1 MSLPR
6 RWPVP
11 FAVCLCLGLSWGLLA
26 AAARAPEP
34 VARALPGGF
43 SSELVVGGLHYPTTF
58 AHLPDG
64 RILVAEKSGVVRL
77 VKDGVLQ
84 SAPFL
89 DVSARV
95 NNHHDRGLLGL
106 AVDPDFARN
115 GYVYLLYTYDTD
127 ATDDDGP
134 KTSRLARY
142 TAVGDTAS
150 PSSELV
156 LVGTAVA
163 SSCKDLPPGSDCIPS
178 DSASHSVG
186 NVRFA
191 PDGTLFVSLGDG
203 ARFDGVDDDALR
215 AQDLDS
221 LAGKLLRVTRTGAG
235 VPSNPFWNGDG
246 QANRSKVWALGLRNP
261 YRFNLRPG
269 TATPYVGDVGWNEH
283 EEINVAAPGSNF
295 GWPCYE
301 GPGRQRGYEPKAVCQ
316 ALYARGPG
324 AVRPPLYSWTHAEG
338 QTSTGGAFILDP
350 AFPEQWRG
358 AYFFADYAQ
367 QWIRALRVD
376 EHDQLV
382 PGSVAAFATEAGGVV
397 DLSSGPDSQLH
408 VVDILAGELRRIRYP
423 ANNTPPVAVASATP
437 REGVPPL
444 QVFFSSAGSR
454 DADGDA
460 LQYLWDF
467 GDGVSMSGVA
477 NPEHTYEMAGLYV
490 ARLTVSD
497 GHGGSHTASV
507 RISVGNLSPVVTLLA
522 PPESF
527 RFKVGDVV
535 TYAGSASDAED
546 GAIPDN
552 RLAWT
557 VTLVHCTPGACHS
570 HPYGESQG
578 PGGTLTIPD
587 HGDDVRFELTLTAT
601 DSAGLT
607 GSRTVTLLPRKV
619 QVTVQTSP
627 PGMEVVF
634 DGTAGPA
641 PRVRSVIAGSTHTVI
656 APSPQGAYGFVGWSD
671 GGPAE
676 HTFQVGTEDV
686 GLTAFFE
693 PVAPTECPPG
703 QYRAEYFTNRELAGS
718 PVRVRCEG
726 APLMNY
732 WWAGSP
738 VEGVGPDDFS
748 VRWTGRF
755 SFATGLY
762 FFMAQADDGIRVF
775 VDGSRVINGWRD
787 QSSTSYVQAR
797 WMRSGEHSV
806 VVEYYE
812 HGGDAVAGL
821 QWFR

>member
-6 RWPVP
+6 RWPNAY
-11 FAVCLCLGLSWGLLA
+11 AVCLCLGLGWGLLA
-26 AAARAPEP
+26 ASKAPEP
-34 VARALPGGF
+34 VVARALPGGF

-64 RILVAEKSGVVRL
+64 RILVAEKAGVVRL
-77 VKDGVLQ
+77 IKDGVLLPT
-84 SAPFL
+84 PFL

-106 AVDPDFARN
+106 TVDPAFAQN
-115 GYVYLLYTYDTD
+115 GYVYLLYTYDDD
-127 ATDDDGP
+127 ATDDEAP
-134 KTSRLARY
+134 KTARLARY
-142 TAVGDTAS
+142 TAVGDAAS
-150 PSSELV
+150 PDSELV

-163 SSCKDLPPGSDCIPS
+163 GSCKDLPPGSDCIPS

-203 ARFDGVDDDALR
+203 ARFDAVDDDALR

-221 LAGKLLRVTRTGAG
+221 LAGKVLRVSRTGAG
-235 VPSNPFWNGDG
+235 VPSNPFWNGNA

-269 TATPYVGDVGWNEH
+269 TGTPYVGDVGWNDV
-283 EEINVAAPGSNF
+283 EEINVATPGANF

-316 ALYARGPG
+316 ALYARGPS

-350 AFPEQWRG
+350 AFPEAWRG
-358 AYFFADYAQ
+358 AYFFADYTQ

-376 EHDQLV
+376 ESDQLV
-382 PGSVAAFATEAGGVV
+382 PGSVTTFATEAGGVV
-397 DLSSGPDSQLH
+397 DLSSGPDSQLY

-423 ANNTPPVAVASATP
+423 ATNTPPVAVASATP
-437 REGVPPL
+437 REGEPPL
-444 QVFFSSAGSR
+444 RVFFSSAGSR

-467 GDGVSMSGVA
+467 GDGTSVSGVA
-477 NPEHTYEMAGLYV
+477 HPEHTYGIAGQYT

-497 GHGGSHTASV
+497 GRGGSHTASV
-507 RISVGNLSPVVTLLA
+507 RISVGNLSPVVSIHA
-522 PPESF
+522 PSEAY

-535 TYAGSASDAED
+535 TYAGSASDRED
-546 GAIPDN
+546 GDIPGN

-557 VTLVHCTPGACHS
+557 LTLVHCTPGACHS

-578 PGGTLTIPD
+578 PSGTFTIPD

-601 DSAGLT
+601 DSAGLS

-619 QVTVQTSP
+619 QVTLETSP
-627 PGMEVVF
+627 PGMELVF
-634 DGTAGPA
+634 DGMAGPA
-641 PRVRSVIAGSTHTVI
+641 PQVRSVIAGSTHTVY
-656 APSPQGAYGFVGWSD
+656 APSPQSGYDFTGWSD
-671 GGPAE
+671 GGRAE
-676 HTFQVGTEDV
+676 HTLHVGTEDV
-686 GLTAFFE
+686 SVTAFFE
-693 PVAPTECPPG
+693 PIAPQDCPQG

-718 PVRVRCEG
+718 PVVVRCEG
-726 APLMNY
+726 APLMRY
-732 WWAGSP
+732 WWAESP
-738 VEGVGPDDFS
+738 VVGVGPDDFS

-755 SFATGLY
+755 YFGTGLA

-775 VDGSRVINGWRD
+775 VDGSRIINGWKD
-787 QSSTSYVQAR
+787 QSRTSYSQAR
-797 WMRSGEHSV
+797 WMRAGEHTV
-806 VVEYYE
+806 VIEYYE
-812 HGGDAVAGL
+812 HDGDAVAAL